1 MSVNRES
8 VNEAYKTAMKA
19 RDSVAVET
27 IRFLISDLKKIEI
40 DERRIPDEKEVLAM
54 VQRHIKKRHETI
66 DAAKKQNRQDMIDA
80 ETAQLKVLEKFLP
93 EQLTESALI
102 AIIEQSIAES
112 GAVTKKEQGKVMAV
126 LMPKVQGKADGRLVA
141 KLVGER
147 LS

>member
-1 MSVNRES
+1 MNVNRES

-19 RDSVAVET
+19 RDQVAVET
-27 IRFLISDLKKIEI
+27 IRFLISDLKKIEV
-40 DERRIPDEKEVLAM
+40 DERRVPDEKEVLAM

-66 DAAKKQNRQDMIDA
+66 DAAKQQGRQDMIDN
-80 ETAQLKVLEKFLP
+80 ETAQLRVLEKFLP
-93 EQLTESALI
+93 EQLTEVALI
-102 AIIEQSIAES
+102 AVIEATIKET
-112 GAVTKKEQGKVMAV
+112 GAATKKEQGKVMAA

>member
-1 MSVNRES
+1 MNVNRES

-19 RDSVAVET
+19 RDQVAVET
-27 IRFLISDLKKIEI
+27 IRFLISDLKKIEV
-40 DERRIPDEKEVLAM
+40 DERRVPDEKEVLAM

-66 DAAKKQNRQDMIDA
+66 DAAKQQGRQDMIDN
-80 ETAQLKVLEKFLP
+80 ETAQLRVLEKFLP
-93 EQLTESALI
+93 EQLTEAALI
-102 AIIEQSIAES
+102 AVIEATIKET
-112 GAVTKKEQGKVMAV
+112 GAATKKEQGKVMAA